1 MNSEIYT
8 LDEAQKLLNSPRPDT
23 GFAFY
28 FFSPRHFTY
37 LVDIHTILYLDSQS
51 FSY

>member
-23 GFAFY
+23 GFLF
-28 FFSPRHFTY
+28 FFSGFFTY
-37 LVDIHTILYLDSQS
+37 LVDIHTIL
-51 FSY
+51 